1 MTAPAATDATT
12 TAALA
17 ASYATATQALRSR
30 LTAIVTALFGQ
41 QGYRDAGADA
51 YVAQAVPASIAAQQT
66 MSALTEAYL
75 AHQLSAQ
82 LGVTTA
88 PMGVATDLV
97 TGAALRGV
105 DPAEVYRRP
114 YTQLWWDL
122 SQGKPFE
129 QAVQAAGRRAESIA
143 VTDLQLAKT
152 HTARQVLDRA
162 PRQVVGYRREL
173 GSDPHHCALC
183 LLTSS
188 RVYHKADLLPLHPGC
203 SCTPTPVVEGEQVPE
218 LDAAAVHD
226 AIRSDLGEKYVQAG
240 GRGPVSYRDIVITHH
255 HGELGPVLG
264 VRGQQWTG
272 PADIPSLTQ
281 DRIGG

>member
-1 MTAPAATDATT
+1 MTAPAATDAT
-12 TAALA
+12 AAVALA
-17 ASYATATQALRSR
+17 ASYAAATQNLRAQ
-30 LTAIVTALFGQ
+30 LLAIVMALFGQ

-51 YVAQAVPASIAAQQT
+51 YVAQAVPASLAAQQT

-75 AHQLSAQ
+75 AHQISAQ
-82 LGVTTA
+82 LGVTTV
-88 PMGVATDLV
+88 PMGVAADFV
-97 TGAALRGV
+97 TGTALRGV
-105 DPAEVYRRP
+105 DPTEVYRRP
-114 YTQLWWDL
+114 YAQLWWDL

-129 QAVQAAGRRAESIA
+129 QAVRAAGRRADTIA

-152 HTARQVLDRA
+152 HTARRVLDRA

-188 RVYHKADLLPLHPGC
+188 RIYHKTDLLPLHPGC
-203 SCTPTPVVEGEQVPE
+203 SCTPTPVVEGEQMPE
-218 LDAAAVHD
+218 LDPTAVHD
-226 AIRSDLGEKYVQAG
+226 AIRADLGEKYVQAG

-264 VRGQQWTG
+264 VRGQAFTSVS
-272 PADIPSLTQ
+272 DIPGLTH